1 MLQAKDFDKIDSI
14 VARYRPKID
23 VSIRIPIV
31 EYERRY
37 EQVHAGL
44 REKEIDL
51 GFFYWYREMP
61 GDGLYLTGYNP
72 TIERASGLI
81 APGKRPLIIA
91 GPESGILAEESGLDL
106 ETYFVEEFSIPDEY
120 YEGLAPES
128 LVRIIREYGGEN
140 LRRIGMLTSL
150 DIVPVKFYNV
160 LKNEIVEGVEVVDIS
175 DILSDLRYEKSD
187 IEFECMRQAN
197 TIACAAVRAM
207 LAVARPGLRET
218 EVAAV
223 GDYVVKALGGDGVGF
238 ETIVSSGTR
247 TRTIIGPASNKI
259 IKQGEIA
266 QVGCSPSYEGYKG
279 VSRRAF
285 VMGERTELQKQFFD
299 ILKTGYEKAAAELK
313 NVVENDLPSN
323 RIDLAPRNYFNTVTL
338 DGENM
343 KQFHFFSTC
352 HGTGLTECLEPMVI
366 HPEREDL
373 YGENVG
379 IMLDLGLYGH
389 PTDAIAG
396 ACVEDPYFKRGNEL
410 IKVSDLPVDVQHLVG
425 G

>member
-1 MLQAKDFDKIDSI
+1 M
-14 VARYRPKID
+14 
-23 VSIRIPIV
+23 
-31 EYERRY
+31 
-37 EQVHAGL
+37 
-44 REKEIDL
+44 
-51 GFFYWYREMP
+51 
-61 GDGLYLTGYNP
+61 
-72 TIERASGLI
+72 
-81 APGKRPLIIA
+81 
-91 GPESGILAEESGLDL
+91 
-106 ETYFVEEFSIPDEY
+106 
-120 YEGLAPES
+120 
-128 LVRIIREYGGEN
+128 
-140 LRRIGMLTSL
+140 
-150 DIVPVKFYNV
+150 
-160 LKNEIVEGVEVVDIS
+160 
-175 DILSDLRYEKSD
+175 
-187 IEFECMRQAN
+187 
-197 TIACAAVRAM
+197 
-207 LAVARPGLRET
+207 
-218 EVAAV
+218 
-223 GDYVVKALGGDGVGF
+223 
-238 ETIVSSGTR
+238 
-247 TRTIIGPASNKI
+247 
-259 IKQGEIA
+259 
-266 QVGCSPSYEGYKG
+266 
-279 VSRRAF
+279 
-285 VMGERTELQKQFFD
+285 QKQFFD